1 MTFLGNRKNNR
12 MQVFFGFMAKQ
23 APISKKELQLSVAVI
38 ALIVGVL
45 ALSSLLLVTQ
55 YWFVW
60 PVVLVSLIV
69 VVGYFTASKN
79 FYQCPSCDQEF
90 KITALQDFF
99 APHGIAKGSNGQFL
113 EWKLLKC
120 PQCSKREKCHRIGET
135 KKNNEDKKSFD

>member
-1 MTFLGNRKNNR
+1 MTFRKTER
-12 MQVFFGFMAKQ
+12 IIECMVFLGFMAKQ

-60 PVVLVSLIV
+60 PGVLVSLLV

-79 FYQCPSCDQEF
+79 FYQCLSCDQEF

-99 APHGIAKGSNGQFL
+99 APHGITKGSNGQFF

-120 PQCSKREKCHRIGET
+120 PQCSKREKCHRIKET
-135 KKNNEDKKSFD
+135 KKSNEDKKSFD